1 MFLYCTETLITLY
14 FSDAFENR
22 MSVAILRLPDGQ
34 DYSKLAEE
42 VEPHAYYNN
51 AFSLDSS
58 HQDLTKEHRTSFLRV
73 DSNPYMAQVSN
84 NSSDISLPVIGKQ
97 QCFFILRHAV
107 LLHK

>member
-1 MFLYCTETLITLY
+1 
-14 FSDAFENR
+14 

-42 VEPHAYYNN
+42 VEPHSYYNK

-58 HQDLTKEHRTSFLRV
+58 HQDLTKENRTSFLRV

-97 QCFFILRHAV
+97 QFFFILRHTV
-107 LLHK
+107 VLHK